1 MPSTGE
7 PKENR
12 ALTFQLAFTL
22 ALAGIVFCAAGVV
35 GYNLGMRALLLAEN
49 RWVDDVIWW
58 QIYFGIGFAV
68 SAAYFARTA
77 DRIARRGK

>member
-1 MPSTGE
+1 MSK

-22 ALAGIVFCAAGVV
+22 AVVGIAFCAAGVV
-35 GYNLGMRALLLAEN
+35 GYDLGSRGLLLAEDG
-49 RWVDDVIWW
+49 WADGIIWW

-68 SAAYFARTA
+68 GAAYFGKTA